1 MISFKMR
8 SCKAC
13 CEAITRDRNYF
24 LVAGSPGLPAENAYR
39 PQPVV
44 IIDARITMKRHGVGM
59 RAAFGSMLLFFL
71 VETSYKGAKLTG
83 DASETG

>member
-13 CEAITRDRNYF
+13 CGPSPDDRNYF
-24 LVAGSPGLPAENAYR
+24 LVADSPGLSAR
-39 PQPVV
+39 TRIVPQPVV
-44 IIDARITMKRHGVGM
+44 IIDARIAMKRMAWGM

-71 VETSYKGAKLTG
+71 VENLIRVAKLTG